1 MTRAYEVTVDGDTYR
16 VFESTHTTV
25 GNTRSPVAV
34 FKTIDSDVADSYM
47 GHPPDVDGEAIVYVG
62 DPSTDNTKIS
72 DLTQVHVGVLSI
84 LETHDVT
91 VIDVP
96 IHTVEMS
103 TGDTHRFMD
112 FSEYERV
119 SVDTPEQIPA

>member
-16 VFESTHTTV
+16 VFESTQTTV

-47 GHPPDVDGEAIVYVG
+47 GHPPDVDGEAVVYVG
-62 DPSTDNTKIS
+62 DPSSDDTTLSELTD
-72 DLTQVHVGVLSI
+72 LHVGVLSV

-96 IHTVEMS
+96 VHTVEM
-103 TGDTHRFMD
+103 TRGDTHRFMD
-112 FSEYERV
+112 FSKYKRV
-119 SVDTPEQIPA
+119 STDTPDQIPA